1 MLLTES
7 YFGKIF
13 AKKGL
18 VFKKKGSSI
27 NNLYAVIGPCI
38 TKKNYE
44 IQKDFKDK
52 FIKKNKKNSC

>member
-18 VFKKKGSSI
+18 VFKKNEVIKLIKLLYFLILVDKTRKFARLSSPVLDGR
-27 NNLYAVIGPCI
+27 NVN
-38 TKKNYE
+38 
-44 IQKDFKDK
+44 
-52 FIKKNKKNSC
+52 

>member
-18 VFKKKGSSI
+18 VFKKKEVIKLIKLLYFLILIDKTRNFARLSSPVLDGR
-27 NNLYAVIGPCI
+27 NVN
-38 TKKNYE
+38 
-44 IQKDFKDK
+44 
-52 FIKKNKKNSC
+52 

>member
-18 VFKKKGSSI
+18 VFKKKEVIKLIKQLYFLILIDKTRKFARLSSPVLDGR
-27 NNLYAVIGPCI
+27 NVN
-38 TKKNYE
+38 
-44 IQKDFKDK
+44 
-52 FIKKNKKNSC
+52 